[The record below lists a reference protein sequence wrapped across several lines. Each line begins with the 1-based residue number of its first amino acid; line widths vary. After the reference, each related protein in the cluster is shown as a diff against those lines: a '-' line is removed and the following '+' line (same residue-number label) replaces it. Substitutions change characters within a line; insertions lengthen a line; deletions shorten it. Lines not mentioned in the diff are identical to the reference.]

1 LVDEKALVIKNLHA
15 SYGKAKVLHGVSL
28 ELNKGELTVLLG
40 INGSGKSTLL
50 KCIVGLVSYSGE
62 IKAFS
67 DNSIVDLANKKP
79 YEISKY
85 GITLIQDG
93 RRIFREMTVRENLFL
108 GAFRKDARKNLSKN
122 LKMVYD
128 LFPILKERENQIAGT
143 LSGGEQ
149 QMLAIAM
156 GLMSNPKLLLID
168 EPSQGLAPRI
178 ISEIMKKIK
187 ELKDHYGITIFMSE
201 QNFVEAL
208 RIADKGYI
216 LDHGKVVA
224 EGRAS
229 ELSGFD
235 LIKELYFK

>member
-1 LVDEKALVIKNLHA
+1 
-15 SYGKAKVLHGVSL
+15 
-28 ELNKGELTVLLG
+28 
-40 INGSGKSTLL
+40 
-50 KCIVGLVSYSGE
+50 
-62 IKAFS
+62 
-67 DNSIVDLANKKP
+67 
-79 YEISKY
+79 
-85 GITLIQDG
+85 
-93 RRIFREMTVRENLFL
+93 MTVRENLFL

-122 LKMVYD
+122 LRMVYD

-187 ELKDHYGITIFMSE
+187 ELKDHYGITILMSE

-208 RIADKGYI
+208 RIADKGYV

-229 ELSGFD
+229 ELSGFN